1 MYLHNG
7 IGSNRGRAGCLSERL
22 TDVVPKRCS
31 DTSGAC
37 TTLGANFLPCDW
49 VCCPP
54 CCPALQMAIVLSLE
68 SVEEFLDYWGDDTGH
83 ITWRLTPSEVKAILG
98 QRADFNKDTIS
109 ALPL

>member
-1 MYLHNG
+1 MLLCC
-7 IGSNRGRAGCLSERL
+7 CLL
-22 TDVVPKRCS
+22 
-31 DTSGAC
+31 
-37 TTLGANFLPCDW
+37 L
-49 VCCPP
+49 
-54 CCPALQMAIVLSLE
+54 LQMAIVLSLE